1 MTNGRDE
8 GQASLA
14 GRKVLVVEDEY
25 LIADDLAE
33 MLKEAGANVVGPAA
47 SLPIAMRILDHG
59 EKIDAAV
66 LDINLREVEVFP
78 LADRLAEQ
86 KVPIIFLTG
95 YGQNNVPERF
105 AAIGR
110 CEKPMEIH
118 KVIAFLDS
126 VLGGSVATA

>member
-8 GQASLA
+8 GQTSLA
-14 GRKVLVVEDEY
+14 GRRVLVVEDEY

-33 MLKEAGANVVGPAA
+33 ILKEAGADVIGPAA

-59 EKIDAAV
+59 EEIDAAV

-95 YGQNNVPERF
+95 YGQAQVPERF
-105 AAIGR
+105 AAVGC

-118 KVIAFLDS
+118 KVIAFLNS
-126 VLGGSVATA
+126 VLESAPATA